1 MKKILSLVAVLALLL
16 TAAWAENADMADRS
30 QAVGSWYL
38 SVLES
43 EGMQFNPD
51 DFGLSM
57 VITLNADGTA
67 ELADDIS
74 GASMGTWSFD
84 GIIVSI
90 LHDDESVDGVLA
102 DGELRVLDENTDVLM
117 IFRREKSAMDVYLPA
132 DPRTDATLEDYQG
145 FWQATLFDF
154 AGMQLPMESVN
165 LKMELE
171 ISGETANITSNE
183 SGEDESFTSPV
194 TFDGGALTLTGKD
207 SLPMRFELLQDG
219 RLRYAEETEGET
231 VAMYFES
238 FVP

>member
-1 MKKILSLVAVLALLL
+1 MKRILSLVAALALLL
-16 TAAWAENADMADRS
+16 AAAWAENVDKTDGS
-30 QAVGSWYL
+30 EAVGSWYL

-43 EGMQFNPD
+43 EGTQFNPD

-74 GASMGTWSFD
+74 GASVGTWSFD

-90 LHDDESVDGVLA
+90 LHDGESVDGVLA

-117 IFRREKSAMDVYLPA
+117 TFRREKSETEAYLPA

-154 AGMQLPMESVN
+154 AGMQLPMESVD

-171 ISGETANITSNE
+171 ISGETAKVTSNE
-183 SGEDESFTSPV
+183 SGEDESFTSTV
-194 TFDGGALTLTGKD
+194 TLDGAALIITGKAD
-207 SLPMRFELLQDG
+207 LLMRFELLQDG